1 MWFCGDIMKLYEEI
15 LLNEFQSETLKSL
28 ILPKTIQLEQIVEL
42 ACYSA
47 LEQIKA
53 ILEDDTLDDCNCF
66 QKIEEIVR
74 VYEQLGSDC
83 GNRHD
88 F

>member
-47 LEQIKA
+47 L
-53 ILEDDTLDDCNCF
+53 
-66 QKIEEIVR
+66 
-74 VYEQLGSDC
+74 Y
-83 GNRHD
+83 
-88 F
+88 

>member
-1 MWFCGDIMKLYEEI
+1 MKLYEEI
-15 LLNEFQSETLKSL
+15 LWNELQSEALHSL
-28 ILPKTIQLEQIVEL
+28 ILAKTIQVEQIVEL

-47 LEQIKA
+47 LEQIKV

-66 QKIEEIVR
+66 QRIEEIVR
-74 VYEQLGSDC
+74 VYEQLGTDC
-83 GNRHD
+83 GSRHD